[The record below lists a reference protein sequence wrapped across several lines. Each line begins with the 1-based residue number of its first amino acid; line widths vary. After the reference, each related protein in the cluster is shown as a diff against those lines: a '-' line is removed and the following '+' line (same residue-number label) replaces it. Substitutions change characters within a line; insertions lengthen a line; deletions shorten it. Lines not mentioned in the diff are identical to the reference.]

1 MREIKTATIQDG
13 DQSIVIECQQMGAY
27 SLEKWVTQVALLVAG
42 TGIAQSFDVDEFN
55 TGAGALSAVSSM
67 LLNDGFKALANVDE
81 VKFNRLH
88 DELLKTCKLVKDGG
102 VKLELTPTVIDSN
115 FNSYQ
120 TVFKVVG
127 FALETNLNFS
137 LSTKASSSTLE
148 PLETVQAT
156 NGQRQGIS
164 VH

>member
-27 SLEKWVTQVALLVAG
+27 SLEKWVTKVALLVAG
-42 TGIAQSFDVDEFN
+42 TGIANSFDVDEFN

-67 LLNDGFKALANVDE
+67 LLKDGFKALANVDE
-81 VKFNRLH
+81 VKFNALH
-88 DELLKTCKLVKDGG
+88 DEILKTCKLVKDGG
-102 VKLELTPTVIDSN
+102 VKLELTPTVIDAN
-115 FNSYQ
+115 FNDYK
-120 TVFKVVG
+120 TVFKIIG

-137 LSTKASSSTLE
+137 LSTKALSSTSE
-148 PLETVQAT
+148 PSETAT
-156 NGQRQGIS
+156 ESGKSRKIL